1 MNSYVQVNHLGK
13 SFGQGDRKLQVL
25 KNINFTIEE
34 GEFVCLIGGSGC
46 GKSTILRL
54 ISGLDEEYEGEIF
67 VDGKTVCGT
76 SRERGVIFQEHR
88 LFPWLT
94 VAENIGYSLQHTG
107 KKEKYEIV
115 QSYIDL
121 VGLSG
126 FEKSYPK
133 QLSGGMAQRANI
145 ARALVNNP
153 KLLLLDEP
161 FSALDAF
168 TKIALQK
175 EMYRIKEGKK
185 STMLMVTHD
194 IEEAVYLAD
203 KIIMLSPKFPT
214 GEKIIRVDL
223 PRPRD
228 RNSKEFVEL
237 KKILFDNFF
246 SNTLN

>member
-1 MNSYVQVNHLGK
+1 MFYFL
-13 SFGQGDRKLQVL
+13 LQ
-25 KNINFTIEE
+25 T
-34 GEFVCLIGGSGC
+34 
-46 GKSTILRL
+46 
-54 ISGLDEEYEGEIF
+54 D
-67 VDGKTVCGT
+67 
-76 SRERGVIFQEHR
+76 FQ
-88 LFPWLT
+88 
-94 VAENIGYSLQHTG
+94 
-107 KKEKYEIV
+107 
-115 QSYIDL
+115 
-121 VGLSG
+121 
-126 FEKSYPK
+126 
-133 QLSGGMAQRANI
+133 
-145 ARALVNNP
+145 
-153 KLLLLDEP
+153 
-161 FSALDAF
+161 AF